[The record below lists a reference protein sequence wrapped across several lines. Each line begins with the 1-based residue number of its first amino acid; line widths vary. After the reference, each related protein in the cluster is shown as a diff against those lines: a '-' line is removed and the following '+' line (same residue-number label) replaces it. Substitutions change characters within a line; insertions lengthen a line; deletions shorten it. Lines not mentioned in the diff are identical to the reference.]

1 MDSLV
6 NIPRSVV
13 ASVVHLHAEVP
24 DSHPSA
30 AILGGERYGAG
41 IAISDH
47 EVLTAHY
54 LVLGATRTR
63 ATGLDGA
70 ARKAARVQVDHETG
84 LALLTLEGAPLA
96 PARLA
101 SAADVRPGLPVFLL
115 TSAGESERKGA
126 TGHVSEVGPFEAFW
140 EFMLE
145 RAIMTTA
152 INPGLAGCPLFDP
165 DGAVIGVISL
175 GLSAVARYSLAIPV
189 DLHLARPDYPRRA
202 WLGFYPQGHEGG
214 VLLTGIVPG
223 GPAERAGLRR
233 GDLVLSV
240 DGTPVSNLRELY
252 EQVWR
257 KGPGQ
262 PLSLQVL
269 RDASISVFEVIS
281 GDRYDFYK

>member
-13 ASVVHLHAEVP
+13 PSVVHLHAEIP
-24 DSHPSA
+24 ESHPSA

-41 IAISDH
+41 IAVSDH

-70 ARKAARVQVDHETG
+70 ARTASRVQVDHETG
-84 LALLTLEGAPLA
+84 LALLVLEGSPFS
-96 PARLA
+96 PARLE

-115 TSAGESERKGA
+115 TCAGEGERKCA

-140 EFMLE
+140 EFMLD

-152 INPGLAGCPLFDP
+152 INPGLAGGPLFDP
-165 DGAVIGVISL
+165 DGRVIGVISL

-189 DLHLARPDYPRRA
+189 DLHLARPAYPRRA
-202 WLGFYPQGHEGG
+202 WLGFYPQGHDGG
-214 VLLTGIVPG
+214 IMLTGIVPG
-223 GPAERAGLRR
+223 GPAELAGLRR

-240 DGTPVSNLRELY
+240 DGAPVSTLRELY
-252 EQVWR
+252 LQMWR
-257 KGPGQ
+257 KGPGE

-269 RDASISVFEVIS
+269 RDSALAVFEVVS